1 MNNLKAK
8 DITLGGILIALTIIT
23 LYLNLIIPINT
34 LAILT
39 ISACFVP
46 IAIIRGNV
54 KLGIL
59 VYITSSIIG
68 FLIIPLNTMLPFILY
83 FGIYGLIKFF
93 IEKLKNMP
101 LEIILK
107 LAFSNLML
115 FLGYFLF
122 TSFIGIGPIN
132 FKLPLWM
139 LLILVQFVF
148 LIFDYALTLII
159 TSFITRFNK
168 L

>member
-34 LAILT
+34 FAILT
-39 ISACFVP
+39 ISACYVP
-46 IAIIRGNV
+46 IAIIRGNI

-59 VYITSSIIG
+59 VYIASSIIG
-68 FLIIPLNTMLPFILY
+68 FLIIPLNIMIPFILY
-83 FGIYGLIKFF
+83 FGIFGLIKFY
-93 IEKLKNMP
+93 IEKLKNLT

-107 LAFSNLML
+107 LVFSNLML

-122 TSFIGIGPIN
+122 TSFVSPID
-132 FKLPLWM
+132 FKIPLWI
-139 LLILVQFVF
+139 LLILVQFAF
-148 LIFDYALTLII
+148 IIFDYALTLII
-159 TSFITRFNK
+159 TSYITRFHK
-168 L
+168 S

>member
-34 LAILT
+34 FAILT
-39 ISACFVP
+39 ISSCYVP
-46 IAIIRGNV
+46 IAIIKDNI

-59 VYITSSIIG
+59 VYVASSIIG
-68 FLIIPLNTMLPFILY
+68 FLIIPLNIMIPFVLY
-83 FGIYGLIKFF
+83 FGIFGLVKFY
-93 IEKLKNMP
+93 IEKLKNLP

-122 TSFIGIGPIN
+122 TSFVGPIN

-148 LIFDYALTLII
+148 IIFDYALTLII

-168 L
+168 I

>member
-34 LAILT
+34 FAILT
-39 ISACFVP
+39 ISSCYVP
-46 IAIIRGNV
+46 IAIIKDNI

-59 VYITSSIIG
+59 VYVASSIIG
-68 FLIIPLNTMLPFILY
+68 FLIIPLNIMIPFVLY
-83 FGIYGLIKFF
+83 FGIFGLVKFY
-93 IEKLKNMP
+93 IEKLKNLP

-122 TSFIGIGPIN
+122 TSFVGPIN

-139 LLILVQFVF
+139 LLILLQFVF
-148 LIFDYALTLII
+148 IIFDYALTLII

-168 L
+168 I

>member
-34 LAILT
+34 FAILT
-39 ISACFVP
+39 ISSCYVP
-46 IAIIRGNV
+46 IAIIKDNI
-54 KLGIL
+54 KLGVL
-59 VYITSSIIG
+59 VYVASSIIG
-68 FLIIPLNTMLPFILY
+68 FLIIPLNIMIPFVLY
-83 FGIYGLIKFF
+83 FGIFGLVKFY
-93 IEKLKNMP
+93 IEKLKNLP

-122 TSFIGIGPIN
+122 TSFVGPIN

-139 LLILVQFVF
+139 LLILLQFVF
-148 LIFDYALTLII
+148 IIFDYALTLII

-168 L
+168 I

>member
-122 TSFIGIGPIN
+122 TSFIGIGPFN
-132 FKLPLWM
+132 F
-139 LLILVQFVF
+139 
-148 LIFDYALTLII
+148 
-159 TSFITRFNK
+159 
-168 L
+168 

>member
-59 VYITSSIIG
+59 VYIASSIIG

-93 IEKLKNMP
+93 IEKLKNMT

-122 TSFIGIGPIN
+122 TSFIGPIN

-159 TSFITRFNK
+159 TSFLTRFNK
-168 L
+168 I